1 MDHLDPSVSKEE
13 NMTKLSTKRDIQS
26 LALLCAFAYFISYV
40 SRINLSAVMVEVVAS
55 GFAPRTTVALALTVN
70 SVTYGCGQL
79 VSGYL
84 GDRHKPQ
91 NIVFTGFL
99 LAGCINICVGLLPVS
114 APLVVLWGI
123 NGFAQALMWPP
134 IVKILVTHM
143 DNDAY
148 AASSVKV
155 SYGGNIGSVAVYL
168 CAPLVITLFSFRG
181 VFLISGILA
190 LAMALTWKLI
200 YNKKYASVSVSAPV
214 PGKKADPVP
223 PTGHFT
229 GGIVALLVIV
239 MLTVVLQGA
248 LRDGV
253 ASWVPTYISDV
264 FHLDS
269 SVSILTGAIL
279 PVFSILSIAVANL
292 LYRKVLRNEMLCSA
306 VIFAVG
312 CVSAVLLFLFSD
324 SSPILSVLFLA
335 LLSGSMHGV
344 NLMLTCMVPPHFAR
358 YGRTAL
364 VSGTLNS
371 CTYAGA
377 AVSTYGIALFTES
390 YGWDGT
396 ILLWAG
402 IALTGT
408 TVCVLILKTWKSFRI
423 T

>member
-1 MDHLDPSVSKEE
+1 
-13 NMTKLSTKRDIQS
+13 MTKLSSKRDINS
-26 LALLCAFAYFISYV
+26 LALLCALVYFISYI

-55 GFAPRTTVALALTVN
+55 GFSPRETAALALTVS
-70 SVTYGCGQL
+70 SVTYGAGQL
-79 VSGYL
+79 ISGYL
-84 GDRHKPQ
+84 GDKYKPQ
-91 NIVFTGFL
+91 NIIFTGFL
-99 LAGCINICVGLLPVS
+99 LTGFVNICVGLLPVS
-114 APLVVLWGI
+114 APLVVLWGV
-123 NGFAQALMWPP
+123 NGFAQSLMWPP

-143 DNDAY
+143 DTDAY

-168 CAPLVITLFSFRG
+168 VSPLVISLFSFRG
-181 VFLISGILA
+181 VFMISGGLA
-190 LAMALTWKLI
+190 LIMALVWKLV
-200 YNKKYASVSVSAPV
+200 Y
-214 PGKKADPVP
+214 GKKFAARAVTPAISNAKEKP
-223 PTGHFT
+223 NAPAGRFT
-229 GGIVALLVIV
+229 GGVIALLLVVI
-239 MLTVVLQGA
+239 LTVVLQGA

-264 FHLDS
+264 FHLGS

-279 PVFSILSIAVANL
+279 PVFSILCIAAANL

-312 CVSAVLLFLFSD
+312 CISAVLLAVFSGKN
-324 SSPILSVLFLA
+324 PILSVLFLA

-358 YGRTAL
+358 FGRTAL
-364 VSGTLNS
+364 VSGALNS

-377 AVSTYGIALFTES
+377 ALSTYGIALFTES

-402 IALTGT
+402 IALAGAA
-408 TVCVLILKTWKSFRI
+408 VCFLILKPWKAFRI
-423 T
+423 S